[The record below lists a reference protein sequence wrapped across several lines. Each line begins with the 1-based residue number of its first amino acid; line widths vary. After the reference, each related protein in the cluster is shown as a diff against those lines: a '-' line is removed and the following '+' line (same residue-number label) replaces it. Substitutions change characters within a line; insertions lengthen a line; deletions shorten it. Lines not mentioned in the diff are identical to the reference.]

1 MNEREKIIKALEVC
15 AVGKPCDG
23 CPLKAECK
31 GTTNAAMAGALK
43 LLKEKIKKQR
53 IEKLL
58 CNLETVLEDIKNEI

>member
-31 GTTNAAMAGALK
+31 WTANAAMAGALK
-43 LLKEKIKKQR
+43 LLKEKNQQR

>member
-23 CPLKAECK
+23 CPLKSECK

-43 LLKEKIKKQR
+43 LLKNKNQQR

-58 CNLETVLEDIKNEI
+58 HNLETVLEEINNET

>member
-43 LLKEKIKKQR
+43 LLKNKNQQR

-58 CNLETVLEDIKNEI
+58 HNLKTVLEEINNET

>member
-31 GTTNAAMAGALK
+31 GTANAAMAGALK
-43 LLKEKIKKQR
+43 LLKERKQQQR
-53 IEKLL
+53 MEKLL
-58 CNLETVLEDIKNEI
+58 RNLKMALEEMGEQE

>member
-31 GTTNAAMAGALK
+31 GTTNAAMAGALR
-43 LLKEKIKKQR
+43 LLKDRKQQQR
-53 IEKLL
+53 TEKLL
-58 CNLETVLEDIKNEI
+58 RTLKMALEEMDEQK